1 MENLLTESLWSV
13 VKNFLP
19 LEKLNELRLRVG
31 LPIVAVLGGKPYYL
45 GLKGLSGSQADA
57 IICDSNMLMDI
68 VKRASEHSLYAV
80 NHQLK
85 QGFITVLGGIRV
97 GICGEVVIENH
108 RVKTIKNFTGLN
120 IRIPHQVKNC
130 SLNVFGF
137 LMQSKFLNTLIIS
150 PPGCGK
156 TTFIRDVLWQ
166 LSEHNYCYN
175 VLLVDERYEI
185 ANCLNGKPQLDVGKF
200 TDVYS
205 GCNKL
210 YGFENGVRSMR
221 PDIVATDELA
231 NEADVNA
238 LSYVACCGVGVLSSV
253 HASDVEDLKNKP
265 AFEKLLQNKIFK
277 RYVVLSNKKG
287 PGTVEAV
294 YDENLRGIAI

>member
-1 MENLLTESLWSV
+1 MQNLLTEHLSSIV
-13 VKNFLP
+13 GSFLP
-19 LEKLNELRLRVG
+19 QDKLNELRLRVD
-31 LPIVAVLGGKPYYL
+31 LPIVAVVAGKPYYL
-45 GLKGLSGSQADA
+45 GTKGLSGSPEDA
-57 IICDSNMLMDI
+57 IICERDTLNEI

-85 QGFITVLGGIRV
+85 QGFITILGGIRV

-108 RVKTIKNFTGLN
+108 RVKTIKNFSGLN

-130 SLNVFGF
+130 SLNVFE
-137 LMQSKFLNTLIIS
+137 LLVQSKFLNTLVIS

-156 TTFIRDVLWQ
+156 TTFIRDILWQ
-166 LSEHNYCYN
+166 LSNHNYCYN
-175 VLLVDERYEI
+175 ILLVDERYEI
-185 ANCLNGKPQLDVGKF
+185 ANCFNGKPQLDVGKF

-210 YGFENGVRSMR
+210 FGFENGVRSMR

-231 NEADVNA
+231 NEADITA
-238 LSYVACCGVGVLSSV
+238 LSYVAGCGVGVISSV

-287 PGTVEAV
+287 PGTIEAI
-294 YDENLRGIAI
+294 YDENLRGIMV